1 MDDLKEA
8 EGSSKRT
15 RTSTQSRGLG
25 ILNEVIILHS
35 HLMDM
40 CYDASLDDNCR
51 QVARLGMESIKVEM
65 QREQE
70 VSNHARMP
78 TARIPL
84 VNEMHKNVTTEDKDE
99 QIGEMDVGSE
109 ENEGGDEDCEEGEIE
124 DNDDVRFI
132 Y

>member
-40 CYDASLDDNCR
+40 CYDASLDDKSR

-65 QREQE
+65 QRAHECPKPFQSAKME
-70 VSNHARMP
+70 
-78 TARIPL
+78 TL
-84 VNEMHKNVTTEDKDE
+84 VVFT
-99 QIGEMDVGSE
+99 
-109 ENEGGDEDCEEGEIE
+109 
-124 DNDDVRFI
+124 
-132 Y
+132 